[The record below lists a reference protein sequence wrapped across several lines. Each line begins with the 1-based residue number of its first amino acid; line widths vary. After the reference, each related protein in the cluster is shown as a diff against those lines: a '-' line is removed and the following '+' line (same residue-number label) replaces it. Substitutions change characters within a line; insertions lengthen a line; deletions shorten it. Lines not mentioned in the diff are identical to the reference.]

1 MNRAERRA
9 KEKEKK
15 KETNKKVEAMAWLK
29 SLPPAKQVLIDSLV
43 KMEAKKE
50 NNNLIQAIDRCFSAA
65 IIQEFENL
73 EWTDVERIIDISAD
87 LMLNDAEKMKKLK
100 DIFGGNYDM
109 ATKKINELGPEV
121 ENRIREL
128 IAEGYNQ
135 KVSIKM
141 LQEEFR
147 DLSTAMLTNA
157 FKKTKALVKDEQKAK
172 DVANKIKDIMG
183 EPEKE
188 IENALEYIFED
199 EIVEQ
204 EVVKEEP
211 KQEVEFEIV
220 KEVRIVDLRG
230 KFGEYHVEKNVVSV
244 KDGDLAFSNSSEV
257 KDWASKEREVIAKE
271 IETLKSKMRNITDRE
286 NETIKVIEQF
296 M

>member
-73 EWTDVERIIDISAD
+73 EWTDVERIIDTSAE
-87 LMLNDAEKMKKLK
+87 LMMNDAEKMKKLK
-100 DIFGGNYDM
+100 ESFGGSYDM

-121 ENRIREL
+121 GKRIREL
-128 IAEGYNQ
+128 INDGYNQ

-157 FKKTKALVKDEQKAK
+157 FKKTKAIVKDEQKAK

-183 EPEKE
+183 EPDKE

-199 EIVEQ
+199 EIENNG
-204 EVVKEEP
+204 VVKEET

-271 IETLKSKMRNITDRE
+271 IETLKSKMKNITDRE

-296 M
+296 I

>member
-73 EWTDVERIIDISAD
+73 EWADVERIIDISAD

-100 DIFGGNYDM
+100 ESFGGSYDM

-183 EPEKE
+183 EPDKE
-188 IENALEYIFED
+188 IENALEYIFDD
-199 EIVEQ
+199 EIVE
-204 EVVKEEP
+204 
-211 KQEVEFEIV
+211 QEVEFEIV

>member
-29 SLPPAKQVLIDSLV
+29 SLPPAKQLLIDSLV

-50 NNNLIQAIDRCFSAA
+50 NGALIQAIDRCFSAA

-73 EWTDVERIIDISAD
+73 EWTDVERIIDISAE
-87 LMLNDAEKMKKLK
+87 LMLDDAKKMKKLK
-100 DIFGGNYDM
+100 DSFGGNYDM

-128 IAEGYNQ
+128 ITDGYNQ

-157 FKKTKALVKDEQKAK
+157 FKKTKAIVKDEQKAK

-199 EIVEQ
+199 EIENNG
-204 EVVKEEP
+204 VVKEET

-271 IETLKSKMRNITDRE
+271 IETLKSKMKNITDRE

-296 M
+296 I

>member
-29 SLPPAKQVLIDSLV
+29 SLPPAKQLLIDSLV

-50 NNNLIQAIDRCFSAA
+50 NGALIQAIDRCFSAA

-73 EWTDVERIIDISAD
+73 EWTDVERIIDTSAE
-87 LMLNDAEKMKKLK
+87 LMMNDAEKMKKLK
-100 DIFGGNYDM
+100 ESFGGSYDM

-121 ENRIREL
+121 GKRIREL
-128 IAEGYNQ
+128 INDGYNQ

-157 FKKTKALVKDEQKAK
+157 FKKTKAIVKDEERAK
-172 DVANKIKDIMG
+172 DVVNKIKDIMG
-183 EPEKE
+183 EPDKE

-199 EIVEQ
+199 EIENNG
-204 EVVKEEP
+204 VVKEET

-271 IETLKSKMRNITDRE
+271 IETLKSKMKNITDRE

-296 M
+296 I

>member
-9 KEKEKK
+9 KEKGKK

-29 SLPPAKQVLIDSLV
+29 SLPPAKQLLIDSLV
-43 KMEAKKE
+43 KIEAKKE
-50 NNNLIQAIDRCFSAA
+50 NGALIQAIDRCFSAA

-73 EWTDVERIIDISAD
+73 EWADVERIIDISAD

-100 DIFGGNYDM
+100 DSFGGNYDM

-121 ENRIREL
+121 EKRIREL
-128 IAEGYNQ
+128 INDGYNQ

-183 EPEKE
+183 EPDKE
-188 IENALEYIFED
+188 IEDALDYIFED

-271 IETLKSKMRNITDRE
+271 IETLKSKMKNITDRE

>member
-43 KMEAKKE
+43 KIEAKKE
-50 NNNLIQAIDRCFSAA
+50 NGALIQAIDRCFSAA

-73 EWTDVERIIDISAD
+73 EWADIERIIDTSAE
-87 LMLNDAEKMKKLK
+87 LMMNDAEKMKKLK
-100 DIFGGNYDM
+100 ESFGGSYDM
-109 ATKKINELGPEV
+109 AMKKIDKMGPEV
-121 ENRIREL
+121 EKRIRE
-128 IAEGYNQ
+128 IINDGYNQ

>member
-73 EWTDVERIIDISAD
+73 EWADVERIIDISAD

-100 DIFGGNYDM
+100 ESFGGSYDM

-121 ENRIREL
+121 EKRIREL
-128 IAEGYNQ
+128 INDGYNQ
-135 KVSIKM
+135 RVSIKM

-147 DLSTAMLTNA
+147 DLSTAMLTKA

-183 EPEKE
+183 EPDKD

-271 IETLKSKMRNITDRE
+271 IETLKSKMKNITDRE

>member
-1 MNRAERRA
+1 
-9 KEKEKK
+9 
-15 KETNKKVEAMAWLK
+15 
-29 SLPPAKQVLIDSLV
+29 
-43 KMEAKKE
+43 
-50 NNNLIQAIDRCFSAA
+50 
-65 IIQEFENL
+65 
-73 EWTDVERIIDISAD
+73 
-87 LMLNDAEKMKKLK
+87 MLNDAEKMKKLK
-100 DIFGGNYDM
+100 ESFGGSYDM
-109 ATKKINELGPEV
+109 AMKKIDKMGPEV
-121 ENRIREL
+121 EKRIREL
-128 IAEGYNQ
+128 INDGYNQ

-157 FKKTKALVKDEQKAK
+157 FKKTKAIVKDEERAK
-172 DVANKIKDIMG
+172 DVVNKIKDIMG
-183 EPEKE
+183 EPDKE
-188 IENALEYIFED
+188 IEDALDYIFED
-199 EIVEQ
+199 EIENQ

-230 KFGEYHVEKNVVSV
+230 KFGEYHVEKNLVSV

>member
-1 MNRAERRA
+1 
-9 KEKEKK
+9 
-15 KETNKKVEAMAWLK
+15 
-29 SLPPAKQVLIDSLV
+29 
-43 KMEAKKE
+43 
-50 NNNLIQAIDRCFSAA
+50 
-65 IIQEFENL
+65 
-73 EWTDVERIIDISAD
+73 
-87 LMLNDAEKMKKLK
+87 
-100 DIFGGNYDM
+100 
-109 ATKKINELGPEV
+109 
-121 ENRIREL
+121 
-128 IAEGYNQ
+128 
-135 KVSIKM
+135 M

-157 FKKTKALVKDEQKAK
+157 FKKTKAIVKDEERAK
-172 DVANKIKDIMG
+172 DVVNKIKDIMG
-183 EPEKE
+183 EPDKE
-188 IENALEYIFED
+188 IEDALDYIFED

-271 IETLKSKMRNITDRE
+271 IETLKSKMKNITDRE

>member
-121 ENRIREL
+121 EKRIREL

>member
-29 SLPPAKQVLIDSLV
+29 SLPPAKQLLIDSLV

-50 NNNLIQAIDRCFSAA
+50 NGALIQAIDRCFSAA

-73 EWTDVERIIDISAD
+73 EWTDVERIIDTSAE
-87 LMLNDAEKMKKLK
+87 LMMNDAEKMKKLK
-100 DIFGGNYDM
+100 ESFGGSYDM

-121 ENRIREL
+121 GKRIREL
-128 IAEGYNQ
+128 INDGYNQ

-147 DLSTAMLTNA
+147 DLSTAMLTNE
-157 FKKTKALVKDEQKAK
+157 FKKTKAIVKDEERAK
-172 DVANKIKDIMG
+172 DVVNKIKDIMG
-183 EPEKE
+183 EPDKE

-199 EIVEQ
+199 EIENNG
-204 EVVKEEP
+204 VVKEET

-271 IETLKSKMRNITDRE
+271 IETLKSKMKNITDRE

-296 M
+296 I

>member
-29 SLPPAKQVLIDSLV
+29 SLPPAKQLLIDSLV

-50 NNNLIQAIDRCFSAA
+50 NGALIQAIDRCFSAA

-73 EWTDVERIIDISAD
+73 EWTDVERIIDISAE
-87 LMLNDAEKMKKLK
+87 LMLDDAKKMKKLK
-100 DIFGGNYDM
+100 DSFGGNYDM

-121 ENRIREL
+121 GKRIREL
-128 IAEGYNQ
+128 INDGYNQ

-157 FKKTKALVKDEQKAK
+157 FKKTKAIVKDEQKAK

-199 EIVEQ
+199 EIENNG
-204 EVVKEEP
+204 VVKEET

-271 IETLKSKMRNITDRE
+271 IETLKSKMKNITDRE

-296 M
+296 I

>member
-29 SLPPAKQVLIDSLV
+29 SLPPAKQLLIDSLV

-50 NNNLIQAIDRCFSAA
+50 NGALIQAIDRCFSAA

-73 EWTDVERIIDISAD
+73 EWTDVERIIDTSAE
-87 LMLNDAEKMKKLK
+87 LMMNDAEKMKKLK
-100 DIFGGNYDM
+100 ESFGGSYDM

-183 EPEKE
+183 EPDKE

-199 EIVEQ
+199 EIENNG
-204 EVVKEEP
+204 VVKEET

>member
-15 KETNKKVEAMAWLK
+15 KETNKKVVARAWLQ
-29 SLPPAKQVLIDSLV
+29 SLPPAKQLLIDSLV

-50 NNNLIQAIDRCFSAA
+50 NGALIQAIDRCFSAA

-73 EWTDVERIIDISAD
+73 EWTDVERIIDTSAE
-87 LMLNDAEKMKKLK
+87 LMMNDAEKMKKLK
-100 DIFGGNYDM
+100 ESFGGSYDM

-128 IAEGYNQ
+128 ITDGYNQ

-157 FKKTKALVKDEQKAK
+157 FKKTKAIVKDEQKAK

-183 EPEKE
+183 EPDKE

-199 EIVEQ
+199 EIENNG
-204 EVVKEEP
+204 VVKEET

-271 IETLKSKMRNITDRE
+271 IETLKSKMKNITDRE

-296 M
+296 I

>member
-9 KEKEKK
+9 KEKGKK

-29 SLPPAKQVLIDSLV
+29 SLPPAKQLLIDSLV
-43 KMEAKKE
+43 KIEAKKE
-50 NNNLIQAIDRCFSAA
+50 NGALIQAIDRCFSAA

-73 EWTDVERIIDISAD
+73 EWADVERIIDTSAE
-87 LMLNDAEKMKKLK
+87 LMMNDAEKMKKLK
-100 DIFGGNYDM
+100 KSFGGSYDM

-128 IAEGYNQ
+128 INDGYNQ

-157 FKKTKALVKDEQKAK
+157 FKKTKTLVKDEERAK

-183 EPEKE
+183 EPDKE

-204 EVVKEEP
+204 EVVKEEL

-286 NETIKVIEQF
+286 NETIKVIEKF

>member
-183 EPEKE
+183 EPDKE
-188 IENALEYIFED
+188 IEGALEYIFED
-199 EIVEQ
+199 EIENK
-204 EVVKEEP
+204 EVVKEET

-271 IETLKSKMRNITDRE
+271 IETLKSKMKNITDRE

>member
-9 KEKEKK
+9 KEKGKK

-29 SLPPAKQVLIDSLV
+29 SLPPTKQLLIDSLV
-43 KMEAKKE
+43 KIEAKKE

-73 EWTDVERIIDISAD
+73 EWAEVERIIDISAD

-100 DIFGGNYDM
+100 DSFGGNYDM

-128 IAEGYNQ
+128 INDGYNQ

-183 EPEKE
+183 EPDKE
-188 IENALEYIFED
+188 IEGALEYILED
-199 EIVEQ
+199 EIENK
-204 EVVKEEP
+204 EVVKEET

-271 IETLKSKMRNITDRE
+271 IETLKSKMKNITDRE

-296 M
+296 I

>member
-73 EWTDVERIIDISAD
+73 EWAEVERIIDISAD

-100 DIFGGNYDM
+100 DSFGGNYDM

-128 IAEGYNQ
+128 INDGYNQ

-183 EPEKE
+183 EPDKE

-199 EIVEQ
+199 EIENNG
-204 EVVKEEP
+204 VVKEET

>member
-157 FKKTKALVKDEQKAK
+157 FKKTKAIVKDEERAK
-172 DVANKIKDIMG
+172 DVVNKIKDIMG
-183 EPEKE
+183 EPDKE

-199 EIVEQ
+199 EIENNG
-204 EVVKEEP
+204 VVKEET

-271 IETLKSKMRNITDRE
+271 IETLKSKMKNITDRE

-296 M
+296 I

>member
-29 SLPPAKQVLIDSLV
+29 SLPPTKQLLIDSLV
-43 KMEAKKE
+43 KIEAKKE

-73 EWTDVERIIDISAD
+73 EWTDAERIIDTSAD

-100 DIFGGNYDM
+100 DSFGGNYDM

-128 IAEGYNQ
+128 INDGYNQ

-183 EPEKE
+183 EPDKE
-188 IENALEYIFED
+188 IEGALEYIFED
-199 EIVEQ
+199 EIENK
-204 EVVKEEP
+204 EVVKEET

-271 IETLKSKMRNITDRE
+271 IETLKSKMKNITDRE